1 MRVNSD
7 EAIARAIRYRE
18 EQGNKSWLELTR
30 DPEMQRHSR
39 EFFNRGLQG
48 SSEQMIDQAR

>member
-39 EFFNRGLQG
+39 EFFSRGLQS
-48 SSEQMIDQAR
+48 SSEQMVDQAR